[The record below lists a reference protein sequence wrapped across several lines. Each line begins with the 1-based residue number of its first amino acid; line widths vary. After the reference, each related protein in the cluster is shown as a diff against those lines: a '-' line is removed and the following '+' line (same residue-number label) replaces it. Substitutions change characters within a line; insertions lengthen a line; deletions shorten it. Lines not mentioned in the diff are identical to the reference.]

1 MNLLSV
7 LLALLPILLVLI
19 LLVWCK
25 MAADTVKDLTGLT
38 RGTTN
43 QDARVDKDAN
53 PSDSR
58 GDLSGLGTVL
68 VNATQGFEGVPED
81 VWKFHIGGYQVCQK
95 WLKDRRGRQLSK
107 EDIVHYQKIVYAL
120 GETIELM
127 KQVDEAIDVH
137 GGGPMR

>member
-1 MNLLSV
+1 M
-7 LLALLPILLVLI
+7 
-19 LLVWCK
+19 
-25 MAADTVKDLTGLT
+25 
-38 RGTTN
+38 
-43 QDARVDKDAN
+43 
-53 PSDSR
+53 
-58 GDLSGLGTVL
+58 SGLGTVL